1 WSLASSLHALSCHV
15 RIAEMST
22 RDSEKI
28 LAQLNELLEREF
40 GITHTTIQFEPATAA
55 AKVHYFPADTRNK
68 S

>member
-55 AKVHYFPADTRNK
+55 AKVHYFPSNK
-68 S
+68 Q

>member
-1 WSLASSLHALSCHV
+1 V

-28 LAQLNELLEREF
+28 LAQLNELLEREY
-40 GITHTTIQFEPATAA
+40 GITHTTIQFESQPPA
-55 AKVHYFPADTRNK
+55 AKVHYFPSNK